1 MDTKLDNISNLG
13 IYVHI
18 PFCHTKCTY
27 CDFNTYTGIENL
39 VNDFSE
45 ALYQEIEFWSITNS
59 KYIVNSIFI
68 GGGTPSYID
77 QKIINNIIKH
87 IRGNF
92 NLNKRCEITIEINP
106 EDVTHK
112 KALFWE
118 KSGINRSSIGIQ
130 SLDDKEL
137 KIINRRHN
145 AITAINSLKTLQSIF
160 DNCSVDIIYGLPNQS
175 INSYTNTL
183 RKLIDEQPDHFS
195 SYSLQV
201 ERGTLLDKQVTNK
214 NLQVAGD
221 ELSATMYEK
230 TMKLLKEN
238 GYEHY
243 EISNWSLK
251 GKRSLHNMKYW
262 ELEPYIGIGPGAH
275 SYINNKRFSII
286 KSPKKYI
293 DFFGQQQNKHSINE
307 KIQYLNDNG
316 MLDLYENQIKKNHII
331 EYLMLRLRLSDGI
344 SKKEFSEYFG
354 IDFDNSYYN
363 KIKKYIE
370 NEILIKN
377 RDRYYLSE
385 KGKLFANEVAESFV
399 E

>member
-1 MDTKLDNISNLG
+1 MDAKLDNISNLG

-27 CDFNTYTGIENL
+27 CDFNTYTGIENSI
-39 VNDFSE
+39 NDFSQ

-59 KYIVNSIFI
+59 NYIVNSIFI

-77 QKIINNIIKH
+77 QRIINNIIEH
-87 IRGNF
+87 IKGNF
-92 NLNKRCEITIEINP
+92 NLHNKSEITIEINP
-106 EDVTHK
+106 EDVTHH
-112 KALFWE
+112 KALLWE

-145 AITAINSLKTLQSIF
+145 ANTAINSLKTLQSIF

-183 RKLIDEQPDHFS
+183 NKLIDEQPDHFS

-201 ERGTLLDKQVTNK
+201 ERGTLLEKQVTNK
-214 NLQVAGD
+214 NLEVAGD

-230 TMKLLKEN
+230 TMKVLKEN
-238 GYEHY
+238 GYEQY

-262 ELEPYIGIGPGAH
+262 KLDPYIGIGPGAH
-275 SYINNKRFSII
+275 SYINNKRFSIV
-286 KSPKKYI
+286 KSPKRYI
-293 DFFGQQQNKHSINE
+293 DFFGQKQNKKSINE
-307 KIQYLNDNG
+307 KIEYLNNNG
-316 MLDLYENQIKKNHII
+316 MLDLYENQTKKNHII

>member
-39 VNDFSE
+39 INDFSK

-59 KYIVNSIFI
+59 NYIVNSIFI

-77 QKIINNIIKH
+77 QKIIHNIIEH

-92 NLNKRCEITIEINP
+92 NLDERCEITIEINP
-106 EDVTHK
+106 EDVTHH
-112 KALFWE
+112 KALLWE
-118 KSGINRSSIGIQ
+118 KSGINRTSIGIQ

-145 AITAINSLKTLQSIF
+145 ADTALNSLKTLQSIF

-183 RKLIDEQPDHFS
+183 RKLIDEHPDHFS

-201 ERGTLLDKQVTNK
+201 ERGTLLEKQVINK

-238 GYEHY
+238 GYEQY

-251 GKRSLHNMKYW
+251 NKRSLHNMKYW
-262 ELEPYIGIGPGAH
+262 QLYPYIGIGPGAH
-275 SYINNKRFSII
+275 SYINKKRFSII
-286 KSPKKYI
+286 KSPKKYT
-293 DFFGQQQNKHSINE
+293 DFFGQKQSKKSINE
-307 KIQYLNDNG
+307 KIQYLNNNG

-344 SKKEFSEYFG
+344 SKKEFSDYFG

-370 NEILIKN
+370 NEILIN
-377 RDRYYLSE
+377 YRDRYYLSE

>member
-1 MDTKLDNISNLG
+1 MDAKLDNISNLG

-39 VNDFSE
+39 INDFSK

-59 KYIVNSIFI
+59 NYIVNSIFI

-77 QKIINNIIKH
+77 QKIINNIIEH
-87 IRGNF
+87 IKGNF
-92 NLNKRCEITIEINP
+92 NLDKRCEITMEINP
-106 EDVTHK
+106 EDVTHH
-112 KALFWE
+112 KALLWE
-118 KSGINRSSIGIQ
+118 KSGINRTSIGIQ
-130 SLDDKEL
+130 SLDNKEL

-145 AITAINSLKTLQSIF
+145 AATALNSLKTLQSIF
-160 DNCSVDIIYGLPNQS
+160 DNCSVDVIYGLPNQS

-183 RKLIDEQPDHFS
+183 KKLIDEQPDHFS

-201 ERGTLLDKQVTNK
+201 ERGTLLEKQVINK
-214 NLQVAGD
+214 NLEVAGD

-251 GKRSLHNMKYW
+251 NKRSLHNMKYW
-262 ELEPYIGIGPGAH
+262 QLYPYIGIGPGAH
-275 SYINNKRFSII
+275 SYINKKRFSII

-293 DFFGQQQNKHSINE
+293 DFFGQKQNEKSINH
-307 KIQYLNDNG
+307 KIQYLNNNG
-316 MLDLYENQIKKNHII
+316 MLDLYEKQIKKNHII

-344 SKKEFSEYFG
+344 SKKEFSNYFG

-370 NEILIKN
+370 NEILIN
-377 RDRYYLSE
+377 YRDRYFLSE

>member
-1 MDTKLDNISNLG
+1 MDAKLDNISNLG

-27 CDFNTYTGIENL
+27 CDFNTYTGIENSI
-39 VNDFSE
+39 NDFSQ

-59 KYIVNSIFI
+59 NYIVNSIFI

-77 QKIINNIIKH
+77 QRIINNIIEH
-87 IRGNF
+87 IKGNF
-92 NLNKRCEITIEINP
+92 NLHNKSEITIEINP
-106 EDVTHK
+106 EDVTHH
-112 KALFWE
+112 KALLWE

-145 AITAINSLKTLQSIF
+145 ANTAINSLKTLQSIF

-201 ERGTLLDKQVTNK
+201 ERGTLLEKQVTNK

-230 TMKLLKEN
+230 AMKLLKEN
-238 GYEHY
+238 GYEQY

-262 ELEPYIGIGPGAH
+262 KLDPYIGIGPGAH
-275 SYINNKRFSII
+275 SYINNKRFSIV
-286 KSPKKYI
+286 KSPKRYI
-293 DFFGQQQNKHSINE
+293 DFFGQKQNKKSINE
-307 KIQYLNDNG
+307 KIEYLNNNG
-316 MLDLYENQIKKNHII
+316 MLDLYENQTKKNHII

>member
-39 VNDFSE
+39 INDFSK

-59 KYIVNSIFI
+59 NYIVNSIFI

-77 QKIINNIIKH
+77 QKIIHNIIEH

-92 NLNKRCEITIEINP
+92 NLDNRCEITMEINP
-106 EDVTHK
+106 EDVTHH
-112 KALFWE
+112 KALLWE
-118 KSGINRSSIGIQ
+118 KSGINRTSIGIQ
-130 SLDDKEL
+130 SLDSKEL

-145 AITAINSLKTLQSIF
+145 AATALNSLKTLQSVF

-175 INSYTNTL
+175 IKSYTNTL

-201 ERGTLLDKQVTNK
+201 ERGTLLEKQVINK
-214 NLQVAGD
+214 NLEVAGD

-238 GYEHY
+238 GYEQY

-251 GKRSLHNMKYW
+251 NKRSLHNMKYW
-262 ELEPYIGIGPGAH
+262 QLYPYIGIGPGAH
-275 SYINNKRFSII
+275 SYINKKRFSII
-286 KSPKKYI
+286 KSPKKYN
-293 DFFGQQQNKHSINE
+293 DFFGQKQSKKSINE
-307 KIQYLNDNG
+307 KIQYLNNNG

-344 SKKEFSEYFG
+344 SKKEFSDYFG

-370 NEILIKN
+370 NEILIN
-377 RDRYYLSE
+377 YRDRYYLSE

>member
-1 MDTKLDNISNLG
+1 MDAKLDNISNLG

-39 VNDFSE
+39 INDFSK

-59 KYIVNSIFI
+59 NYIVNSIFI

-77 QKIINNIIKH
+77 QKIINNIIEH

-92 NLNKRCEITIEINP
+92 NLDERCEITIEINP
-106 EDVTHK
+106 EDVTHH
-112 KALFWE
+112 KALLWE
-118 KSGINRSSIGIQ
+118 KSGINRTSIGIQ

-145 AITAINSLKTLQSIF
+145 ADTALNSLKTLQSIF

-201 ERGTLLDKQVTNK
+201 ERGTLLEKQVINK

-238 GYEHY
+238 GYEQY

-251 GKRSLHNMKYW
+251 NKRSLHNMKYW
-262 ELEPYIGIGPGAH
+262 QLYPYIGIGPGAH
-275 SYINNKRFSII
+275 SYINKKRFSII
-286 KSPKKYI
+286 KSPKKYS
-293 DFFGQQQNKHSINE
+293 DFFGQKQNKKSNLRNSPLDRATSQ
-307 KIQYLNDNG
+307 KMRNG
-316 MLDLYENQIKKNHII
+316 QGLATNVEF
-331 EYLMLRLRLSDGI
+331 LS
-344 SKKEFSEYFG
+344 
-354 IDFDNSYYN
+354 
-363 KIKKYIE
+363 
-370 NEILIKN
+370 
-377 RDRYYLSE
+377 
-385 KGKLFANEVAESFV
+385 
-399 E
+399 

>member
-39 VNDFSE
+39 INDFSK

-59 KYIVNSIFI
+59 NYIVNSIFI

-77 QKIINNIIKH
+77 QKIIHNIIEH

-92 NLNKRCEITIEINP
+92 NLDIRCEITIEINP
-106 EDVTHK
+106 EDVTHH
-112 KALFWE
+112 KALLWE
-118 KSGINRSSIGIQ
+118 KSGINRTSIGIQ

-137 KIINRRHN
+137 KIITRRHN
-145 AITAINSLKTLQSIF
+145 ADTALNSLKTLQSVF

-175 INSYTNTL
+175 IKSYTNTL

-201 ERGTLLDKQVTNK
+201 ERGTLLEKQVINK
-214 NLQVAGD
+214 NLEVAGD

-238 GYEHY
+238 GYEQY

-251 GKRSLHNMKYW
+251 NKRSLHNMKYW
-262 ELEPYIGIGPGAH
+262 QLYPYIGIGPGAH
-275 SYINNKRFSII
+275 SYINKKRFSII
-286 KSPKKYI
+286 KSPKKYT
-293 DFFGQQQNKHSINE
+293 DFFGQKQNKKSINE
-307 KIQYLNDNG
+307 KIQYLNNNG

-344 SKKEFSEYFG
+344 SKKEFSDYFG

-370 NEILIKN
+370 NEILIN
-377 RDRYYLSE
+377 YRDRLNLME
-385 KGKLFANEVAESFV
+385 
-399 E
+399 

>member
-1 MDTKLDNISNLG
+1 
-13 IYVHI
+13 
-18 PFCHTKCTY
+18 
-27 CDFNTYTGIENL
+27 
-39 VNDFSE
+39 
-45 ALYQEIEFWSITNS
+45 
-59 KYIVNSIFI
+59 
-68 GGGTPSYID
+68 
-77 QKIINNIIKH
+77 
-87 IRGNF
+87 
-92 NLNKRCEITIEINP
+92 
-106 EDVTHK
+106 
-112 KALFWE
+112 
-118 KSGINRSSIGIQ
+118 
-130 SLDDKEL
+130 
-137 KIINRRHN
+137 
-145 AITAINSLKTLQSIF
+145 LQSIF

-201 ERGTLLDKQVTNK
+201 ERGTLLEKQVINK
-214 NLQVAGD
+214 NLEVAGD

-238 GYEHY
+238 GYEQY

-262 ELEPYIGIGPGAH
+262 KLDPYIGIGPGAH
-275 SYINNKRFSII
+275 SYINKKRFSII

-293 DFFGQQQNKHSINE
+293 DFFGQKQNKKSINE
-307 KIQYLNDNG
+307 KIQYLNNNG

-377 RDRYYLSE
+377 SDRYYLSE

>member
-1 MDTKLDNISNLG
+1 MDAKLDNISNLG

-27 CDFNTYTGIENL
+27 CDFNTYTGIENSI
-39 VNDFSE
+39 NDFSQ

-59 KYIVNSIFI
+59 NYIVNSIFI

-77 QKIINNIIKH
+77 QRIINNIIEH
-87 IRGNF
+87 IKGNF
-92 NLNKRCEITIEINP
+92 NLHNKSEITIEINP
-106 EDVTHK
+106 EDVTHH
-112 KALFWE
+112 KALLWE

-145 AITAINSLKTLQSIF
+145 ANTAINSLKTLQSIF

-183 RKLIDEQPDHFS
+183 NKLIDEQPDHFS

-201 ERGTLLDKQVTNK
+201 ERGTLLEKQVTNK
-214 NLQVAGD
+214 NLEVAGD

-230 TMKLLKEN
+230 TMKVLKEN
-238 GYEHY
+238 GYEQY

-262 ELEPYIGIGPGAH
+262 KLDPYIGIGPGAH
-275 SYINNKRFSII
+275 SYINNKRFSIV
-286 KSPKKYI
+286 KSPKRYI
-293 DFFGQQQNKHSINE
+293 DFFGQKQNKKSINE
-307 KIQYLNDNG
+307 KIEYLNNNG
-316 MLDLYENQIKKNHII
+316 MLDLYENQTKKNHII

-377 RDRYYLSE
+377 SDRYYLSE